1 METDMFD
8 LSTRSLLNKT
18 FLADGIFSLI
28 AGSALLAA
36 AQPLAAVVSPALSP
50 AVIMALG
57 AGLLVWGAFHLATAR
72 KGGPSAL
79 ATRISI
85 TGDILWQV
93 GSLAILASAYS
104 ALTVAGMAL
113 IVVAMVGVADFL
125 FFKMRGASQ
134 ARLLQAA

>member
-1 METDMFD
+1 MFD

-57 AGLLVWGAFHLATAR
+57 AGLLVWGRLPPRHGQKRRAERPRNTDQHHR
-72 KGGPSAL
+72 RHP
-79 ATRISI
+79 
-85 TGDILWQV
+85 
-93 GSLAILASAYS
+93 
-104 ALTVAGMAL
+104 VAGRKPRHSCVCL
-113 IVVAMVGVADFL
+113 FRLDGRRNGADRRCHGRCRRL
-125 FFKMRGASQ
+125 P
-134 ARLLQAA
+134 LLQDAGRVSGAAAPGRMNG

>member
-1 METDMFD
+1 MFD

-36 AQPLAAVVSPALSP
+36 APPIAAVVSPALSP

-57 AGLLVWGAFHLATAR
+57 AGLLVWGAFHLAAAR
-72 KGGPSAL
+72 KEGPSAL

-85 TGDILWQV
+85 AGDILWQV

-104 ALTVAGMAL
+104 A
-113 IVVAMVGVADFL
+113 
-125 FFKMRGASQ
+125 
-134 ARLLQAA
+134 